1 MNPLYPR
8 SAQRER
14 DEYTSP
20 YTTSQQTKRRKH
32 SHQYS
37 QPSFETPISPY
48 SSHNGSFEQ
57 HAPTYWQ
64 PSAGMCSQEYTRH
77 ASNVL
82 PPNIAHVLPPA
93 SHQPHIDT
101 PARFSSFLHP
111 QEIDYIPPL
120 YHTGHG
126 AEAPIPL
133 SYQFPTDIQET
144 ALDTSVRHVRSESA
158 EEHPKTLVKGNFKIP
173 FAENA
178 SEFIPNIETRRGMPK
193 EGKRNGYVK
202 FGAII
207 KPAAVHQAAPQQVL
221 APRYGPKLV
230 VEFEY
235 TPTAL
240 EVQHQQ
246 REPRIAVLPP
256 DFGLGVKMEAD
267 DRRLLKFYF
276 EAWCNGRTILP
287 ESNSWKNDLGP
298 MFSSNPMV
306 KHALLSLAGI
316 YVVDYVQSEDIR
328 VRTNKHYAEAVKLL
342 EQDYKDPEK
351 QRGANGDALVAA
363 ITLLNMHDVVMWERR
378 RTIDQVPRWL
388 EGARMGAEILAQT
401 DPGCRYYK
409 RKHVQISN
417 ARRSNTITIGRAKI
431 TALMVT
437 PLDESASATEFNWL
451 LSGSE
456 KEVDRIH
463 AACGYSPKLMHC
475 LAHITHLAAKVHN
488 VSTRALHIGDP
499 C

>member
-1 MNPLYPR
+1 MMNPLHPR
-8 SAQRER
+8 PAQRER

-37 QPSFETPISPY
+37 QPSFDASISPY
-48 SSHNGSFEQ
+48 SPHNGSFEH

-64 PSAGMCSQEYTRH
+64 PSSGVCSQEYARH
-77 ASNVL
+77 APSVL
-82 PPNIAHVLPPA
+82 PPNIAQVLPPVSHHTPIDA
-93 SHQPHIDT
+93 S
-101 PARFSSFLHP
+101 ARFSSFLHP
-111 QEIDYIPPL
+111 QEADYIQPL
-120 YHTGHG
+120 YHAAHSG
-126 AEAPIPL
+126 EYLAPIPFK
-133 SYQFPTDIQET
+133 FPADIQET
-144 ALDTSVRHVRSESA
+144 APDTSARHERSMSA
-158 EEHPKTLVKGNFKIP
+158 EEHVKTLVKGDFKIP

-178 SEFIPNIETRRGMPK
+178 NEFIPNIEVRRAMPK

-202 FGAII
+202 FGAVI
-207 KPAAVHQAAPQQVL
+207 KPATTHPTAPQQVMT
-221 APRYGPKLV
+221 PRVGPKLV

-235 TPTAL
+235 TQNLL
-240 EVQHQQ
+240 EVQQK
-246 REPRIAVLPP
+246 EPRIALLPA
-256 DFGLGVKMEAD
+256 DFGHGVKMEAD
-267 DRRLLKFYF
+267 DRRLLNFYF

-287 ESNSWKNDLGP
+287 GNSWKNDLGP

-306 KHALLSLAGI
+306 RHALLSLAGI
-316 YVVDYVQSEDIR
+316 YVVDYIQSEDIR
-328 VRTNKHYAEAVKLL
+328 VRTNKHYAQAVKLL

-378 RTIDQVPRWL
+378 RTRDQVPRWL
-388 EGARMGAEILAQT
+388 EGAQMGAEILAQT

-431 TALMVT
+431 TALIVT

-488 VSTRALHIGDP
+488 VSTPFCIIDWRS